1 MLELCTAMKAEGIVI
16 YTITFQL
23 TSSSTQN
30 LYRSCATSEAMY
42 FNSPSNSDLQQAF
55 VQIADQLSELRIAE

>member
-23 TSSSTQN
+23 SAAATQQLYRDCASSTDF
-30 LYRSCATSEAMY
+30 Y
-42 FNSPSNSDLQQAF
+42 FNSPSNSDLQQVF
-55 VQIADQLSELRIAE
+55 VQIADELSSLRVAE